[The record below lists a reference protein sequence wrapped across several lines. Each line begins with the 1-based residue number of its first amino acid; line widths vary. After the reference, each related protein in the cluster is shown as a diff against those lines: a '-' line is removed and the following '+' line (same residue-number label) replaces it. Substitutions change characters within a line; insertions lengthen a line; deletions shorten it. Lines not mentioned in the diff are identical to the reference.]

1 MEKMVKCVPEM
12 ENAKVLGLEKAMELV
27 FVILD
32 LMALHVIN
40 VQAVITFLIKTLRKH
55 FVHHVII
62 PATVIVQEQDQ
73 PNALLVVRDL

>member
-40 VQAVITFLIKTLRKH
+40 VRAVITFLIKTLRKH
-55 FVHHVII
+55 FVLHVIT
-62 PATVIVQEQDQ
+62 PAMVIVQGQDQ
-73 PNALLVVRDL
+73 QNVLLVVQDL